1 MFLGY
6 SPFIMYDL
14 YVTNVEI
21 EFYNFYLGDMT
32 DNFSELGC
40 IIPEYDP
47 FDPSVTKYLSASIII
62 QCGQPQP
69 YLTYLDSDGF
79 IHFNQTNITSSG
91 HEVNDYD
98 CQYSEIFR
106 TNNSDNEISFG
117 ILRIFKETA
126 KLRSSAFVLVKCFLK
141 SAGLVY
147 ENVHKYEPP
156 PSPELYIV
164 SRRKS
169 NDVC

>member
-1 MFLGY
+1 MG
-6 SPFIMYDL
+6 
-14 YVTNVEI
+14 
-21 EFYNFYLGDMT
+21 FYNFHLGDLINIF
-32 DNFSELGC
+32 DELEC
-40 IIPEYDP
+40 VIPDYDP

>member
-1 MFLGY
+1 LEC
-6 SPFIMYDL
+6 
-14 YVTNVEI
+14 V
-21 EFYNFYLGDMT
+21 
-32 DNFSELGC
+32 
-40 IIPEYDP
+40 IPDYDP